1 MIRSVDAGCGIGV
14 KVGVRVGVRVGV
26 VMMAGGIVLFIFMLS
41 VVLLLLV
48 LRLDSDTSG
57 CASTSS
63 MTIFEAMHIQVVILR
78 LVLYVMSCVVEL
90 LRT

>member
-1 MIRSVDAGCGIGV
+1 MVRSVDAGCVIGV
-14 KVGVRVGVRVGV
+14 IIGVRVGV
-26 VMMAGGIVLFIFMLS
+26 VMMAGGVVLFIFMLS

-48 LRLDSDTSG
+48 LRLDSDASDSV
-57 CASTSS
+57 STSS

-78 LVLYVMSCVVEL
+78 LVLYVMSSVVEL